1 MAKLFK
7 DVEIGE
13 KFVLNNGQ
21 QLIRVASIA
30 GQTHNCIAPTCWT
43 RFFIEDDTECLTV
56 EELFDRSDMAE

>member
-7 DVEIGE
+7 DVKVGE

-21 QLIRVASIA
+21 QLVRVAPITE
-30 GQTHNCIAPTCWT
+30 QTHNCMDPLYWT

-56 EELFDRSDMAE
+56 EELFERSDMAE